1 MGCRMRK
8 IWTVVAASL
17 LSVSPLV
24 LRAETLTDALI
35 SAYRNSNLL
44 EQNQAVLR
52 AADEDL
58 ATAVG
63 TLLPVFSYAV
73 DIGANAT
80 YDHDPGLGIV
90 NGKVVT
96 LPNQS
101 EFSTSTTLS
110 LIASIP
116 LFDFGRG
123 QHTIALRNEL
133 VLASQQ
139 SLVAVE
145 QDVLLDAV
153 SAYVDMGL
161 QSELVAAQ
169 QSNVR
174 LITQDLR
181 ATRDRFEVGEVTR
194 TDVALAEA
202 QLASANSALAGAQ
215 GSYNVAR
222 ERYKA
227 AIGHY
232 PGKLSGLPKLPTTAR
247 TIDGARDIALRTH
260 PVVLQAQHQ
269 AKASDYGVELAR
281 AEMMP
286 TIEGSASL
294 SQTFSGDDAA
304 PLFSGGSS
312 GAINERFGISMKQ
325 TIYAGGR
332 LSSALRKSIAQQQ
345 SSHAGLLQTGVNVD
359 EAVGRAWSNIL
370 VANVSIEAGDQQIR
384 AAQAAYDGVKQEAE
398 LGSRTVL
405 DVLDAEQN
413 LLSAKAARLQAA
425 ANFYVSQ
432 YQLLSAMGLL
442 TANHLRLGI
451 PTFDPSA
458 YLNAVKNAPATSGR
472 GAKLDRI
479 LKTLGK

>member
-1 MGCRMRK
+1 MRK

-17 LSVSPLV
+17 FSVSPLV
-24 LRAETLTDALI
+24 LQAETLTDALI
-35 SAYRNSNLL
+35 AAYRNSNLL
-44 EQNQAVLR
+44 EQNQAVLG

-63 TLLPVFSYAV
+63 TLLPVFRYQV
-73 DIGANAT
+73 DIAASAT
-80 YDHDPGLGIV
+80 YNYDPGRGFV
-90 NGKVVT
+90 NGQIVT

-101 EFSTSTTLS
+101 EFGTSSTLS
-110 LIASIP
+110 LIAAIP
-116 LFDFGRG
+116 LYDFGRG
-123 QHTIALRNEL
+123 QNSIALRNEL

-145 QDVLLDAV
+145 QDVLLAAV
-153 SAYVDMGL
+153 NAYVDLGL
-161 QSELVAAQ
+161 QGELVAAQ

-174 LITQDLR
+174 LITTDLR
-181 ATRDRFEVGEVTR
+181 AARDRFEVGEVTR

-202 QLASANSALAGAQ
+202 QLASANAALAAAQ
-215 GSYNVAR
+215 GSYNIAR

-227 AIGHY
+227 AVGHY
-232 PGKLSGLPKLPTTAR
+232 PNKLSGLPKLPTTSRNIA
-247 TIDGARDIALRTH
+247 GAREIALRTH
-260 PVVLQAQHQ
+260 PVILQAQHQ
-269 AKASDYGVELAR
+269 AKAADYGVELAR
-281 AEMMP
+281 AEMLP

-294 SQTFSGDDAA
+294 SQTFTGDDAA
-304 PLFSGGSS
+304 PLFSGGRT
-312 GAINERFGISMKQ
+312 GAINERLGITMTQ

-332 LSSALRKSIAQQQ
+332 FSSALRKAIAQQQ
-345 SSHAGLLQTGVNVD
+345 GSYAGLQQTGVNVD

-370 VANVSIEAGDQQIR
+370 VANVSLEAGDQQIR
-384 AAQAAYDGVKQEAE
+384 AAQSAYDGVKQEAE
-398 LGSRTVL
+398 LGSRTLL

-413 LLSAKAARLQAA
+413 LLSAKAARLQASA
-425 ANFYVSQ
+425 SFYVSQ

-442 TANHLRLGI
+442 TAEHLHLGI

-472 GAKLDRI
+472 GARLDQI